1 MPTYLHAYTSS
12 RLHTYTPTRLH
23 ISTPTRLQTYTPTR
37 LHTYTPTHPWFCL
50 RAHTYLHAY
59 TPTRTWTF
67 LTSEHGLSPFMI
79 LSCFDWAGATFPR
92 NPDLGLSGFRTSS
105 FPLYDL
111 IMFRLAGSHFSSRS
125 GPGPFWLP
133 KPLKFNDFLHTYTP
147 TRLHAY
153 TPTHLHTHSP
163 TRLHT
168 CAPTRL
174 HTASGEQDQ
183 GFRLRQGVSARCR
196 KSLNFR
202 GFGSQKG
209 PGPDLEEKW
218 LPANRNMIRS

>member
-1 MPTYLHAYTSS
+1 MDSLHA
-12 RLHTYTPTRLH
+12 YTPTRLH
-23 ISTPTRLQTYTPTR
+23 ISTPARLHAYTPTRLQTYTPTR
-37 LHTYTPTHPWFCL
+37 LHTYTLTHPWFCL

-59 TPTRTWTF
+59 TPTRTWAF
-67 LTSEHGLSPFMI
+67 LTSEHGLFPFMI

-147 TRLHAY
+147 TRLRLHADTLAHQLAY
-153 TPTHLHTHSP
+153 TPTHVHAYTPAHLH
-163 TRLHT
+163 
-168 CAPTRL
+168 AY
-174 HTASGEQDQ
+174 TASGEQDQ
-183 GFRLRQGVSARCR
+183 GFRLRQGVSAQM
-196 KSLNFR
+196 
-202 GFGSQKG
+202 QK
-209 PGPDLEEKW
+209 
-218 LPANRNMIRS
+218 IVQF

>member
-1 MPTYLHAYTSS
+1 
-12 RLHTYTPTRLH
+12 
-23 ISTPTRLQTYTPTR
+23 
-37 LHTYTPTHPWFCL
+37 
-50 RAHTYLHAY
+50 
-59 TPTRTWTF
+59 
-67 LTSEHGLSPFMI
+67 MI

-163 TRLHT
+163 TRLHAYT
-168 CAPTRL
+168 PARL
-174 HTASGEQDQ
+174 HAYTPTHLHTYTPTHGERRT
-183 GFRLRQGVSARCR
+183 GPRVPSAPRGLCPDAENRSILEVLEARKAQVRISR
-196 KSLNFR
+196 KS
-202 GFGSQKG
+202 GSR
-209 PGPDLEEKW
+209 PIET
-218 LPANRNMIRS
+218 

>member
-1 MPTYLHAYTSS
+1 
-12 RLHTYTPTRLH
+12 
-23 ISTPTRLQTYTPTR
+23 
-37 LHTYTPTHPWFCL
+37 
-50 RAHTYLHAY
+50 
-59 TPTRTWTF
+59 
-67 LTSEHGLSPFMI
+67 MI

-163 TRLHT
+163 TRLHAYT
-168 CAPTRL
+168 PAHLHAYTRRAENRTKGSVCAKGSLP
-174 HTASGEQDQ
+174 
-183 GFRLRQGVSARCR
+183 RCR

-209 PGPDLEEKW
+209 PGPDFEEKW
-218 LPANRNMIRS
+218 LPANRNMMES